1 MENLRFSKQVENL
14 FLEGGTL
21 VKTCI
26 SSDQGFL
33 VGVVRMPK
41 DSLAYDIIFKS
52 KRKFEYVIIS
62 NYENSYFDN
71 KGELVY
77 SKIQISSLHNGNL
90 KRIKKLCVEQYNE
103 DISWYRKKANSKE
116 YIW

>member
-1 MENLRFSKQVENL
+1 MENLRFNKQVENL

-26 SSDQGFL
+26 SSDKGFL

-41 DSLAYDIIFKS
+41 DSLVDDIIFKS
-52 KRKFEYVIIS
+52 KRKFEYVLIS
-62 NYENSYFDN
+62 NYNNSYFDN
-71 KGELVY
+71 KGELIY
-77 SKIQISSLHNGNL
+77 SKIEICSLHNGNL
-90 KRIKKLCVEQYNE
+90 KRIKNLCDEQYKE
-103 DISWYRKKANSKE
+103 DIVIYRKRAESKE

>member
-14 FLEGGTL
+14 FLEGGSL

-26 SSDQGFL
+26 SSDEGFL

-52 KRKFEYVIIS
+52 KRKFEYVMIS
-62 NYENSYFDN
+62 NYKNSYFDYN
-71 KGELVY
+71 GELVH
-77 SKIQISSLHNGNL
+77 SKIEICSLHNGNL
-90 KRIKKLCVEQYNE
+90 KRIKNLCVEQYNE
-103 DISWYRKKANSKE
+103 DISGYRKRANSLE